1 MNNSPLYLNKTFHSM
16 AKIYSKKALASKDLK
31 PKKEV
36 VSFLLNYSRSLT
48 VVKIEDKSFEIIA
61 N

>member
-1 MNNSPLYLNKTFHSM
+1 MG
-16 AKIYSKKALASKDLK
+16 KIYSKKALASKNLN

-36 VSFLLNYSRSLT
+36 VSFLLNYSRALT
-48 VVKIEDKSFEIIA
+48 VVKIEDKNFEIIA

>member
-1 MNNSPLYLNKTFHSM
+1 M
-16 AKIYSKKALASKDLK
+16 AKIYSKKNALSKDLK

-36 VSFLLNYSRSLT
+36 VSFLLNYSKALT
-48 VVKIEDKSFEIIA
+48 VLKTKTKDFEVLS

>member
-1 MNNSPLYLNKTFHSM
+1 MPRYTGIKHFHSM

-36 VSFLLNYSRSLT
+36 VSFLLSYSQALK
-48 VVKIEDKSFEIIA
+48 VVKIDNKSFEIIA

>member
-1 MNNSPLYLNKTFHSM
+1 M
-16 AKIYSKKALASKDLK
+16 AKIYSKKNAPSKDLK

-36 VSFLLNYSRSLT
+36 ISFLLNYSKALT
-48 VVKIEDKSFEIIA
+48 VLKTKTNDFEVLS

>member
-1 MNNSPLYLNKTFHSM
+1 M
-16 AKIYSKKALASKDLK
+16 AKIYSKKNAVSKELK

-36 VSFLLNYSRSLT
+36 VSFLLNYSKTLT
-48 VVKIEDKSFEIIA
+48 VLKTKTSSFEIIS

>member
-1 MNNSPLYLNKTFHSM
+1 M
-16 AKIYSKKALASKDLK
+16 AKIYSKNLLITKAVK

-36 VSFLLNYSRSLT
+36 ISFLLNYSKALSII
-48 VVKIEDKSFEIIA
+48 KIDNKGFEIIS